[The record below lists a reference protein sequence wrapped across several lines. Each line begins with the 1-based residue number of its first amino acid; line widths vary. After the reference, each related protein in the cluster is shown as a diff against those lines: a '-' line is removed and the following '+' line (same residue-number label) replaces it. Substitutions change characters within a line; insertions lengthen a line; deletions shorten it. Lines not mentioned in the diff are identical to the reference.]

1 MVKPSQSFFEI
12 INGTMTS
19 CPEIAVAVAVAAAV
33 AVAYIEDYL
42 SIIAELTR
50 RNTPTTSIRN

>member
-19 CPEIAVAVAVAAAV
+19 CPEIAAAAAVAVAVAAAV
-33 AVAYIEDYL
+33 AVAVKY
-42 SIIAELTR
+42 
-50 RNTPTTSIRN
+50 